1 MNKSTDETVLTYK
14 DLAPFTDEANILAVM
29 RDIVNTI
36 NEQDDF
42 TSIFHAITNL
52 RQFNRYN
59 SLLFAEVFNNIF
71 YKFIDVFGSCT
82 DSGVALNSIYLVK
95 EIFSTQEDYI
105 QDWIKQ
111 LIQIVLLKALS
122 EDDQLVKEQAILALH
137 NLTDKMHFA
146 ETIEILLEYINLDDF
161 SDLSFQL
168 LYALIKKFDQGLLE
182 NLENWDGIF
191 LEIMEMYTSKDK
203 KYIDFGREIFVCIY
217 EKIGRERF
225 EEFLKNAGVSE
236 DTLCFIELIIGDIY
250 PDEVSNFG
258 QKLVSLNSNSKLK
271 SGKIRIHF

>member
-1 MNKSTDETVLTYK
+1 MIKPTEETVLTYK

-36 NEQDDF
+36 NEQDDL

-52 RQFNRYN
+52 RQFNKYN
-59 SLLFAEVFNNIF
+59 SFLFAEVFNNIF
-71 YKFIDVFGSCT
+71 YKFIDLFGSCN
-82 DSGVALNSIYLVK
+82 DSGVALNTIYLVK

-182 NLENWDGIF
+182 NLDNWDGIF

-203 KYIDFGREIFVCIY
+203 KFIDFGREIFVSIY

-258 QKLVSLNSNSKLK
+258 QKLVSLNSNSKMK